1 MFVKFYRVAF
11 FSFQAKTKL
20 GANKDSDFLVL
31 REDFISLSAEGDQTH
46 QSEIGPGIVRES
58 NSCALQPIEN
68 RLFKKRIAKSLEWK
82 GILF

>member
-1 MFVKFYRVAF
+1 MKFCCVAL

-20 GANKDSDFLVL
+20 GANEDSDFLIL
-31 REDFISLSAEGDQTH
+31 REDFISLSAGGDQTH
-46 QSEIGPGIVRES
+46 QSENGPGIVRES